1 MHAKWVV
8 QDKHCNVKWRNVL

>member
-1 MHAKWVV
+1 MLAKWVV